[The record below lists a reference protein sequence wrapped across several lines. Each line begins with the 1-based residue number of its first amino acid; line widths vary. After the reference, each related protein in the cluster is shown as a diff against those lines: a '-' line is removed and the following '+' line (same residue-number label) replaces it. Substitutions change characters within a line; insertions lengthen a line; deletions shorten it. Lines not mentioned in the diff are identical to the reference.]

1 MLKQKIVNIILVGI
15 EECIKNKKLGEITTS
30 ENLAIIVEKPKNPDF
45 GDFSVNVSPFAK
57 FAKIAPPVIAQ
68 NIVEYLISDEYDVS
82 VTGGFINFKLK
93 PEFLSKALKN
103 ILNLK
108 EKFGT
113 NNFGNNEKVMIE
125 YVSANPTGPL
135 HIGHGRWAAVGSSL
149 SNLMKFSGYD
159 VFQEFYIND
168 AGNQINNLANSLYIR
183 VCQEMGKNIDFP
195 KDENEIKNYYTGDYL
210 IETAKEYISL
220 FKQEADDIAEN
231 KIPKEEALKILA
243 DFAKSTMENKQKEL
257 LNRLD
262 VHFDKFYSELTLHKS
277 GKVVDCLEKMK
288 ANNYTYE
295 QDGALWFKS
304 SQFGDS
310 QDRVLIKNDGA
321 YTYLSADIAYHIDK
335 LERGF
340 SRLINIWGA
349 DHHGYIPRM
358 KAALEAFSYDSSK
371 LEILLGQLVNLIINN
386 EQVRMGKRKK
396 MVTLEELVDEVGADA
411 TRYWMIMR
419 SIDTAL
425 DFDVDLAKSKA
436 DDNPVFYVQY
446 AHARACSIIRNL
458 TKPRLDTINKKELPP
473 IFTQEEADN
482 ITDMVEN
489 FDILFKDSDS
499 YQQTKTLLIKL
510 DSFEDVILS
519 ATKQRAPYMIA
530 KYAQELANDFHKFYA
545 VARVITDD
553 KNLSSAR
560 VCLVRATQTILN
572 TALKLLGVGAPESM

>member
-1 MLKQKIVNIILVGI
+1 MLKQKIVEIILGGIKKCI
-15 EECIKNKKLGEITTS
+15 EEKKLGEITDS
-30 ENLAIIVEKPKNPDF
+30 KDLAIIVEKPKNPEF
-45 GDFSVNVSPFAK
+45 GDFSINVSPFAR
-57 FAKIAPPVIAQ
+57 FAKIAPPLIAQ
-68 NIVEYLISDEYDVS
+68 NITEKLISDEYEVS

-103 ILNLK
+103 ILDLK
-108 EKFGT
+108 EKFGS
-113 NNFGNNEKVMIE
+113 NNSGNNEKVMIE

-149 SNLMKFSGYD
+149 SNLMKFSGFN

-183 VCQEMGKNIDFP
+183 VCQEMGKDIDFP
-195 KDENEIKNYYTGDYL
+195 KDENEVKNYYTGDYL
-210 IETAKEYISL
+210 IETAKEYIAK
-220 FKQEADDIAEN
+220 FKQEAKDIADN
-231 KIPKEEALKILA
+231 KTEKEEALKLLA
-243 DFAKSTMENKQKEL
+243 DFAKKTMENKQKEL

-262 VHFDKFYSELTLHKS
+262 VHFDKFYSELTLHKA
-277 GKVVDCLEKMK
+277 GKVKNCLEKLK
-288 ANNYTYE
+288 ENGFTYE

-458 TKPRLDTINKKELPP
+458 TKPRLDTINKTELPP
-473 IFTQEEADN
+473 IFTENEANN
-482 ITDMVEN
+482 ITEEIKH
-489 FDILFKDSDS
+489 FDILFKNDDA

-510 DSFEDVILS
+510 DAFEDIILS
-519 ATKQRAPYMIA
+519 ATKQRTPYMIA

-545 VARVITDD
+545 AARVITDD
-553 KNLSSAR
+553 KELSRAR
-560 VCLVRATQTILN
+560 VCLVIATKTILN
-572 TALKLLGVGAPESM
+572 TSLQLLGVSAPKSM

>member
-1 MLKQKIVNIILVGI
+1 MLKQKIANIIQNGI
-15 EECIKNKKLGEITTS
+15 EKAIADKKLGEINS
-30 ENLAIIVEKPKNPDF
+30 SKDLAIIVEKPKNPDF
-45 GDFSVNVSPFAK
+45 GDFSINVSPFAK
-57 FAKIAPPVIAQ
+57 FAKIAPPEIAK
-68 NIVEYLISDEYDVS
+68 NIVENIVSDEYEVS
-82 VTGGFINFKLK
+82 ITGGFINFKLK
-93 PEFLSKALKN
+93 SSFLANALKN

-108 EKFGT
+108 DKFGS
-113 NNFGNNEKVMIE
+113 NNFGKNEKVMIE

-149 SNLMKFSGYD
+149 SNLMKFSGFD

-168 AGNQINNLANSLYIR
+168 AGNQINNLSNSLYIR
-183 VCQEMGKNIDFP
+183 VCQEMGKNVDFP
-195 KDENEIKNYYTGDYL
+195 KDEEEVKNYYTGEYL
-210 IETAKEYISL
+210 IETAKEYISK
-220 FKQEADDIAEN
+220 FKQNAEDIAN
-231 KIPKEEALKILA
+231 NIISKEEALKILA
-243 DFAKSTMENKQKEL
+243 DFAKAAMESKQKEL

-262 VHFDKFYSELTLHKS
+262 VHFDNFYSELSLHKS
-277 GKVVDCLEKMK
+277 GKVVDCLEKLK
-288 ANNYTYE
+288 SSGFTYE
-295 QDGALWFKS
+295 KDGALWFKS
-304 SQFGDS
+304 SQFSDS

-349 DHHGYIPRM
+349 DHHGYISRM
-358 KAALEAFSYDSSK
+358 KAALEAFSYDSSA

-458 TKPRLDTINKKELPP
+458 TKPRLDTINKKELTPV
-473 IFTQEEADN
+473 FTEDE
-482 ITDMVEN
+482 VKE
-489 FDILFKDSDS
+489 ILDKTNNLAVLFEDDES
-499 YQQTKTLLIKL
+499 YQQTKTLLIKI
-510 DSFEDVILS
+510 DSFEDIVLS

-530 KYAQELANDFHKFYA
+530 KYAQELANDFHKFYSA
-545 VARVITDD
+545 ARVITDD
-553 KNLSSAR
+553 KELSSAR
-560 VCLVRATQTILN
+560 VCLVIATKTILN
-572 TALKLLGVGAPESM
+572 TSLKLLGVSAPDAM

>member
-1 MLKQKIVNIILVGI
+1 MLKQKIVEIILGGIKKCI
-15 EECIKNKKLGEITTS
+15 EEKKLGEITDS
-30 ENLAIIVEKPKNPDF
+30 KDLAIIVEKPKNPEF
-45 GDFSVNVSPFAK
+45 GDFSINVSPFAR
-57 FAKIAPPVIAQ
+57 FAKIAPPLIAQ
-68 NIVEYLISDEYDVS
+68 NITEKLISDEYEVS

-103 ILNLK
+103 ILDLK
-108 EKFGT
+108 EKFGS
-113 NNFGNNEKVMIE
+113 NNSGNNEKVMIE

-149 SNLMKFSGYD
+149 SNLMKFSGFN

-183 VCQEMGKNIDFP
+183 VCQEMGKDIDFP
-195 KDENEIKNYYTGDYL
+195 KDENEVKNYYTGDYL
-210 IETAKEYISL
+210 IETAKEYIAK
-220 FKQEADDIAEN
+220 FKQEAKDIADN
-231 KIPKEEALKILA
+231 KTEKEEALKLLA
-243 DFAKSTMENKQKEL
+243 DFAKETMENKQKEL

-262 VHFDKFYSELTLHKS
+262 VHFDKFYSELTLHKA
-277 GKVVDCLEKMK
+277 GKVKDCLEKLK
-288 ANNYTYE
+288 ENGFTYE

-349 DHHGYIPRM
+349 DHHGYIPIM
-358 KAALEAFSYDSSK
+358 KSALEAFSYDSSK

-458 TKPRLDTINKKELPP
+458 TKPRLDTINKTELPP
-473 IFTQEEADN
+473 IFTENEANN
-482 ITDMVEN
+482 ITEEIKN
-489 FDILFKDSDS
+489 FDILFKDDDA

-510 DSFEDVILS
+510 DAFEDIILS

-545 VARVITDD
+545 AARVITDD
-553 KNLSSAR
+553 KELSCAR
-560 VCLVRATQTILN
+560 VCLVIATKTILN
-572 TALKLLGVGAPESM
+572 TSLKLLGVSAPKSM